1 MGYTVRIAFNIVL
14 RHDGPIMGKRCR
26 AFSMIAGIYVSRY
39 LHYSWRSFATM
50 AAMYRTVSFGGGDL
64 DSDKALDPN
73 DPDVSLKARRVR
85 VTQAGVF
92 IRQEFPLVS

>member
-1 MGYTVRIAFNIVL
+1 
-14 RHDGPIMGKRCR
+14 
-26 AFSMIAGIYVSRY
+26 
-39 LHYSWRSFATM
+39 M